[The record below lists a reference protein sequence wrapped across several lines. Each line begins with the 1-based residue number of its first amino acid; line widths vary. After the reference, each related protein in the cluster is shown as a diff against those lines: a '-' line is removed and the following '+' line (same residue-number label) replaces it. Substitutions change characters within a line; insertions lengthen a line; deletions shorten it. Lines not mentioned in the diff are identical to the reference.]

1 MVVLVVLVL
10 FDHDDGWELLDLERS
25 LKVLVD
31 FDVVEG
37 GEAPQGFRHS
47 VVLAVVCPLFF
58 ALATPIGAKH

>member
-10 FDHDDGWELLDLERS
+10 FDHDDGWELLDLESS

-37 GEAPQGFRHS
+37 GEAPQG
-47 VVLAVVCPLFF
+47 L
-58 ALATPIGAKH
+58 